1 VNNSQKNCLLFFV
14 KYPQKGQVKTRL
26 SAELDEDITVELYR
40 NFILDLLSMLKG
52 LRIKFQI
59 CFSPADSQKK
69 FEEWLGTQY
78 FYVPQQG
85 DDLGQRMKN
94 AFIHAFDQ
102 GFQRAVIIGS
112 DSPDLPGDLINEAFL
127 YLETHDAVIGPSTD
141 GGYYLIGFSKAAFLP
156 EVFEGIGW
164 STDMVLRKTLTIL
177 EKAGLKFRQ
186 LPAWRDVDTLDDLKD
201 LVQRSHNKSF
211 SSSRTMLYISKNYP
225 QSIKFSSGH

>member
-1 VNNSQKNCLLFFV
+1 MNNSQKNCLLFFV

-40 NFILDLLSMLKG
+40 NFILDLLSMLKR
-52 LRIKFQI
+52 LEVQLQI

-112 DSPDLPGDLINEAFL
+112 DSPDLPGGLINEAFL
-127 YLETHDAVIGPSTD
+127 YLETHDAVIGPSID

-156 EVFEGIGW
+156 EAFEGIEW
-164 STDMVLRKTLTIL
+164 STDLVLRKTLSIL
-177 EKAGLKFRQ
+177 EKAELKSCQ
-186 LPAWRDVDTLDDLKD
+186 LPVWSDVDTLNDLKD
-201 LVQRSHNKSF
+201 LVRRNQNKNSRSL
-211 SSSRTMLYISKNYP
+211 RTMSYICENHSLYC
-225 QSIKFSSGH
+225 QLL